1 MNDSR
6 KIRLVIADDHDIYRD
21 GLRNL
26 LTKDTQLEV
35 VGEASSGKKLIETA
49 TALRPDIVLTDLRM
63 PVIDGVLAITTL
75 MRDFPSMGCIALSSF
90 ETEHMIVD
98 ALEAGA
104 RGYVTKNAQ
113 RGEIIEA
120 VHTVADGFPYYC
132 VSTSKRLV
140 TMICENRLSLHQ
152 HQEPLQFSGRELEIV
167 RLICQ
172 DKSNKEI
179 GEALSMS
186 PRTVEGI
193 RAKILDKMKV
203 KTAAGIAIY
212 AVKHALFRLT

>member
-26 LTKDTQLEV
+26 LTKDVQFEV

-90 ETEHMIVD
+90 ETEHVIVD

-120 VHTVADGFPYYC
+120 VHTVADGYPYYC
-132 VSTSKRLV
+132 GSTSKRLV
-140 TMICENRLSLHQ
+140 TMICENRLSLH
-152 HQEPLQFSGRELEIV
+152 HHPEPLQFSGRELEIV

-179 GEALSMS
+179 GEALFMS

>member
-1 MNDSR
+1 MIDSR
-6 KIRLVIADDHDIYRD
+6 KISLVIADDHEIYRD
-21 GLRNL
+21 GLCTL
-26 LTKDTQLEV
+26 LAKDPQLQV
-35 VGEASSGKKLIETA
+35 VAEASSGKNLIETA
-49 TALRPDIVLTDLRM
+49 TQHQPDIVLTDLRM
-63 PVIDGVLAITTL
+63 PVIDGVLAIASLT
-75 MRDFPSMGCIALSSF
+75 RNFPSIGCIAISSF
-90 ETEHMIVD
+90 DTEHMIVD

-104 RGYVTKNAQ
+104 RGYITKNAQ

-120 VHTVADGFPYYC
+120 VKTVAGGYPYYC
-132 VSTSKRLV
+132 RSTSMRLAKLV
-140 TMICENRLSLHQ
+140 SDSRFSPYQTE
-152 HQEPLQFSGRELEIV
+152 EPQQFSSKELEIV

-179 GEALSMS
+179 GEALFMS

>member
-1 MNDSR
+1 MNDSK
-6 KIRLVIADDHDIYRD
+6 KISLVIADDHDIYRD
-21 GLRNL
+21 GLCNL
-26 LTKDTQLEV
+26 LAKDPQLQV
-35 VGEASSGKKLIETA
+35 VAEAASGKKLIEA
-49 TALRPDIVLTDLRM
+49 ASALQPDIVLTDLRM
-63 PVIDGVLAITTL
+63 PEIDGVLAIAAL
-75 MRDFPSMGCIALSSF
+75 VREFPAMGCIALSSF
-90 ETEHMIVD
+90 GTEHMIVD

-113 RGEIIEA
+113 RGEIIDA
-120 VHTVADGFPYYC
+120 VKTVANGNPYYC
-132 VSTSKRLV
+132 RPTSRQLI
-140 TMICENRLSLHQ
+140 TLISDNRFSAHGNE
-152 HQEPLQFSGRELEIV
+152 EPLQFSSRELDIV

-179 GEALSMS
+179 GESLYMS

-212 AVKHALFRLT
+212 AVKHALVRLS